1 MNLFEEQLQLEKQSR
16 RLGGERFKRIVLGAT
31 KDQAWMRLP
40 SSRSIVREA
49 VGLVSD
55 ELTKLIKSKYGF
67 SKGMRNVGVSLMGS
81 IGIDPREA
89 SYIALAIVMD
99 SIVLKNS
106 HSDTCFKIGKAIE
119 DQARFLVFKK
129 AYPHWF
135 NKIKTHQQQ
144 SRKPSWKIR
153 DVLHNQARKK
163 AGIEWDL
170 WGAKERM
177 KVGAVMVEII
187 IRQTALVQKSL
198 QTIKGKKFHYLVAN
212 EATIA
217 WLEEM
222 NKRHEYLS
230 QIYMPCV
237 LKPNEWS
244 DVIGGGYWSGWLK
257 GVNAVKVKNRRL
269 LPEISESESM
279 DTFYGALN
287 LCQGSSFSLN
297 IPVLK
302 VMKTLKDSDATTQGI
317 PVVRDA
323 QIPPMPQSIEGI
335 RRRDMNESQ
344 IKIYQDWAQM
354 AGGIHRSNER
364 QTSKRIQFIRTLMMA
379 DQFLKYK
386 EFWFVWQA
394 DFRGRLYPCFSFL
407 SPQGPDYSRSL
418 LKSSLGLPL
427 VDDNQV
433 EALAVHGANMYG
445 FDKVSL
451 EERYGW
457 VLANEADIIRVA
469 QDPIGFDWWQEASEP
484 WGFLAFCFEWFGF
497 VKRGKGFISSLFVQ
511 TDGSQ
516 NGIQHYAAL
525 LRHEDT
531 ARAVNLIPQ
540 DKPEDLYQRVADRVA
555 ELIKLEN
562 HHYARE
568 WEKSGLLTRKL
579 GKKPTMVY
587 PYGGTLFSTKA
598 YIKDYITQ
606 EILDKGKAYPFDGG
620 KLQGTDTFGPAS
632 YIGPFVKKAIDEV
645 VVAAAEGMKYFQK
658 VSKKIADEGHHLRWT
673 SPSGFDCLQ
682 YYPEYRSKRIK
693 TELYGNTIKM
703 RYTEEQDGRVE
714 SPKVRQSTP
723 PNVIHSFDAAHLHL
737 TLKKARELGL
747 TQVNCVHD
755 SYGAVASQAP
765 LLNRILREAFVEMY
779 TEDVLGDWHDQMKSF
794 GVSDLPDP
802 PAYGNLDVSQ
812 VKDSDFFFC

>member
-1 MNLFEEQLQLEKQSR
+1 VNLFDEQLELEKQSR
-16 RLGGERFKRIVLGAT
+16 RLGGERFKKIVLGAT
-31 KDQAWMRLP
+31 RDQAWMRLP

-55 ELTKLIKSKYGF
+55 ELTQLITAKY
-67 SKGMRNVGVSLMGS
+67 KGPQNIGVALMGS

-106 HSDTCFKIGKAIE
+106 HSDTCFKIGKVIE

-129 AYPHWF
+129 AHPHWF

-144 SRKPSWKIR
+144 SRKPAWKVR
-153 DVLHNQARKK
+153 DVLHNQAKKK
-163 AGIEWDL
+163 ARIEWDI

-177 KVGAVMVEII
+177 RVGAVMVEII
-187 IRQTALVQKSL
+187 IRQTALVQKSR
-198 QTIKGKKFHYLVAN
+198 QTIRGKTFHYLVAN
-212 EATIA
+212 EATIT

-269 LPEISESESM
+269 LPELSETKSM
-279 DTFYGALN
+279 GTFYEALN
-287 LCQGSSFSLN
+287 LCQGSSFCLN

-302 VMKTLKDSDATTQGI
+302 IMKALKDSDATTQGI

-323 QIPPMPQSIEGI
+323 SIPPMPQSIEGI
-335 RRRDMNESQ
+335 RRRDMTEAQ
-344 IKIYQDWAQM
+344 IKIYQQWAQI

-427 VDDNQV
+427 VEDSQV
-433 EALAVHGANMYG
+433 EALAVHGANMFG

-469 QDPIGFDWWQEASEP
+469 QDPLGFDWWQEASEP

-525 LRHEDT
+525 LRHEET
-531 ARAVNLIPQ
+531 ARTVNLVPQ

-555 ELIKLEN
+555 ELIKHEN

-620 KLQGTDTFGPAS
+620 KLQGTDSFGPAS

-645 VVAAAEGMKYFQK
+645 VIAAAEGMKYFQK
-658 VSKKIADEGHHLRWT
+658 ISKKIADEGHHLRWI

-682 YYPEYRSKRIK
+682 YYPEYRSRRIK
-693 TELYGNTIKM
+693 TELYGNTIRM
-703 RYTEEQDGRVE
+703 MCTEEQDGKVE

-765 LLNRILREAFVEMY
+765 LLNKILREAFVEMY

-802 PAYGNLDVSQ
+802 PAYGDLDVSI
-812 VKDSDFFFC
+812 VKHSDFFFC

>member
-16 RLGGERFKRIVLGAT
+16 RLGGERFRRIVLGAT

-55 ELTKLIKSKYGF
+55 ELTQLITTKQTKIS
-67 SKGMRNVGVSLMGS
+67 GVQNIGVALMGA
-81 IGIDPREA
+81 INIDPREA
-89 SYIALAIVMD
+89 SYIALAIIMD

-153 DVLHNQARKK
+153 DVLHNQAKKK
-163 AGIEWDL
+163 AGIEWDI

-177 KVGAVMVEII
+177 RVGAVMVEII
-187 IRQTALVQKSL
+187 IRQTALVQKSR
-198 QTIKGKKFHYLVAN
+198 QIIKGKTFHYLVAN
-212 EATIA
+212 EATLQ

-244 DVIGGGYWSGWLK
+244 DVEGGGYWSGWLK
-257 GVNAVKVKNRRL
+257 GVNAVKVKNRKL
-269 LPEISESESM
+269 LPKISESNTM
-279 DTFYGALN
+279 DTFYGSLN
-287 LCQGSSFSLN
+287 LCQGSSFCLN

-323 QIPPMPQSIEGI
+323 PIPPMPQSIEGI

-344 IKIYQDWAQM
+344 IKIYQQWAQV

-379 DQFLKYK
+379 DQFLKFK

-418 LKSSLGLPL
+418 LKSSLGLPI

-433 EALAVHGANMYG
+433 EALAVHGANMFGY
-445 FDKVSL
+445 DKVSL
-451 EERYGW
+451 EERYG
-457 VLANEADIIRVA
+457 
-469 QDPIGFDWWQEASEP
+469 
-484 WGFLAFCFEWFGF
+484 
-497 VKRGKGFISSLFVQ
+497 
-511 TDGSQ
+511 
-516 NGIQHYAAL
+516 
-525 LRHEDT
+525 
-531 ARAVNLIPQ
+531 
-540 DKPEDLYQRVADRVA
+540 
-555 ELIKLEN
+555 
-562 HHYARE
+562 
-568 WEKSGLLTRKL
+568 
-579 GKKPTMVY
+579 
-587 PYGGTLFSTKA
+587 
-598 YIKDYITQ
+598 
-606 EILDKGKAYPFDGG
+606 
-620 KLQGTDTFGPAS
+620 
-632 YIGPFVKKAIDEV
+632 
-645 VVAAAEGMKYFQK
+645 
-658 VSKKIADEGHHLRWT
+658 
-673 SPSGFDCLQ
+673 
-682 YYPEYRSKRIK
+682 
-693 TELYGNTIKM
+693 
-703 RYTEEQDGRVE
+703 
-714 SPKVRQSTP
+714 
-723 PNVIHSFDAAHLHL
+723 
-737 TLKKARELGL
+737 
-747 TQVNCVHD
+747 
-755 SYGAVASQAP
+755 
-765 LLNRILREAFVEMY
+765 
-779 TEDVLGDWHDQMKSF
+779 
-794 GVSDLPDP
+794 
-802 PAYGNLDVSQ
+802 
-812 VKDSDFFFC
+812 

>member
-1 MNLFEEQLQLEKQSR
+1 VNLFEEQLQLEKQSR
-16 RLGGERFKRIVLGAT
+16 GLGGERFRRIVLGAT
-31 KDQAWMRLP
+31 RDQAWMRLP

-55 ELTKLIKSKYGF
+55 ELTQLIATKRHHKFGAQ
-67 SKGMRNVGVSLMGS
+67 NVGVALMGS

-153 DVLHNQARKK
+153 DVLHNQAKKK
-163 AGIEWDL
+163 AGIEWDI

-177 KVGAVMVEII
+177 RVGAVMVEII
-187 IRQTALVQKSL
+187 IRQTALVQKSR
-198 QTIKGKKFHYLVAN
+198 QIIKGKTFHYLVAN
-212 EATIA
+212 EATLQ

-244 DVIGGGYWSGWLK
+244 DVEGGGYWSGWLK
-257 GVNAVKVKNRRL
+257 GVNAVKVKNRKL
-269 LPEISESESM
+269 LPKISESNTM

-287 LCQGSSFSLN
+287 LCQGSSFCLN

-323 QIPPMPQSIEGI
+323 PIPPMPQSIEGI

-344 IKIYQDWAQM
+344 IKIYQQWAQV

-379 DQFLKYK
+379 DQFLKFK

-433 EALAVHGANMYG
+433 EALAVHGANMFG

-469 QDPIGFDWWQEASEP
+469 QDPLGFDWWQEASEP

-497 VKRGKGFISSLFVQ
+497 VKRGKGFISNLFVQ

-555 ELIKLEN
+555 ELLKNEN
-562 HHYARE
+562 HPYARE
-568 WEKSGLLTRKL
+568 WEKSGLITRKL

-606 EILDKGKAYPFDGG
+606 EILDKGKSYPFDGG

-632 YIGPFVKKAIDEV
+632 YIGPFVKRAIDEV

-682 YYPEYRSKRIK
+682 YYPEYRSRRIK
-693 TELYGNTIKM
+693 TELYGNSIFM
-703 RYTEEQDGRVE
+703 MHTEEQDGRVE

-779 TEDVLGDWHDQMKSF
+779 TEDVLGNWHDQMKSF

-812 VKDSDFFFC
+812 VRDSDFFFC